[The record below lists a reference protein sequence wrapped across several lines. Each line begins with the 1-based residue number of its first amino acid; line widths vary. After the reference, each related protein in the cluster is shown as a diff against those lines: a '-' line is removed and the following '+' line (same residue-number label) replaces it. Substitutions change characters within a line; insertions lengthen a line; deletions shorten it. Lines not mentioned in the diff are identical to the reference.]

1 MNRATRRTRWPS
13 APDWTSIFGQGQRH
27 ASGLPAVDPDERAF
41 SEEDLCVAGGLK
53 RFLDAGLPPEGL
65 LESARVFGQA
75 GQRSAAAVRTL
86 LGESLVRPGD
96 TERDIAIRFA
106 DAARELH
113 SDTVLTLAYLF
124 RAHLLHQLRS
134 DLVDQADLAVGR
146 VSATHEVAVC
156 FVDLVG
162 FTRLGERAA
171 PEDIGRLA
179 DRLGGLASEVAE
191 DPVRLVKTIGDAA
204 MFVSPKTRP
213 PYSTRRMRWSTP
225 SRPTRGCRRCAPA
238 SRWDLPCAASATGTE
253 LR

>member
-1 MNRATRRTRWPS
+1 VNRYTAHEVAQRSGLDLDFWTR
-13 APDWTSIFGQGQRH
+13 QRH